1 VCHLVGDIEAGNVP
15 SQNLLFNTA
24 VDVFLD
30 LFVVEVLVLK
40 GNHLLMHHNALLFGQ
55 GLLARLGPGNLP
67 EVEFFLGEG
76 FIAEAI
82 DVESYLNPALPAYEL
97 LFGLQDRPL
106 DGLQGTVEVIF
117 DLPLMLKLVEG
128 LLGDVVG

>member
-1 VCHLVGDIEAGNVP
+1 MCHLVWNIEASNVP

-40 GNHLLMHHNALLFGQ
+40 GKHLLVHHDALLFGQ
-55 GLLARLGPGNLP
+55 GLLARLGPGDLP
-67 EVEFFLGEG
+67 EVKFFLGEG

-82 DVESYLNPALPAYEL
+82 DVESYLNLALPA
-97 LFGLQDRPL
+97 
-106 DGLQGTVEVIF
+106 
-117 DLPLMLKLVEG
+117 
-128 LLGDVVG
+128 